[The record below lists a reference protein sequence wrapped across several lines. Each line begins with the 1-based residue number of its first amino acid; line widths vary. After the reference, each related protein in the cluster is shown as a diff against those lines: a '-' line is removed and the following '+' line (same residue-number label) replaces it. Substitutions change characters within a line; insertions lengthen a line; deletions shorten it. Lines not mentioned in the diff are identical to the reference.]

1 MRKGHNGTT
10 GIRERRICIV
20 DDDTARSPSP
30 PRFVG
35 RPRIHAKAEAVSS
48 SEAARAED
56 EKIIR
61 AIARGFD
68 VLQAFRP
75 TDNFLSHGQ
84 IAERTGLP
92 GPTVTR
98 ILHTLQV
105 LRYISVYESG
115 KFYKLHPHLLS
126 LGYPVLARYD
136 IRQVARPFMQELAD
150 YCRATVALGVRDGP
164 EMIYIERARDK
175 TVVTAHPLDIGSRMP
190 VATSAQGRAWLA
202 GQPSWA
208 LEDIFTDLSFTYG
221 AEWPKVR
228 EGIERALE
236 LYREKGYVA
245 SLGEWEA
252 ATNAVGAPVFLRDG
266 TCLALI
272 CGGPS
277 HRIQPRMVEDLG
289 RRTVE
294 LADQISRLDAGR

>member
-1 MRKGHNGTT
+1 M
-10 GIRERRICIV
+10 
-20 DDDTARSPSP
+20 DDDTGRSASP
-30 PRFVG
+30 PRSGG
-35 RPRIHAKAEAVSS
+35 RARNPATSDAMSPS
-48 SEAARAED
+48 GAAPADE

-105 LRYISVYESG
+105 LRYISLYDSG

-164 EMIYIERARDK
+164 DMIYIERARDK

-190 VATSAQGRAWLA
+190 VAMSAQGRAWLA

-208 LEDIFTDLSFTYG
+208 LDDIFADLLVTYG

-228 EGIERALE
+228 EGIERALK
-236 LYREKGYVA
+236 LYRKNGYVS

-252 ATNAVGAPVFLRDG
+252 GTNAVGAPVFLRDG
-266 TCLALI
+266 TCLALT
-272 CGGPS
+272 CGGPT
-277 HRIQPRMVEDLG
+277 HRIQIRMVEDLG
-289 RRTVE
+289 QRTVE

>member
-1 MRKGHNGTT
+1 MPAP
-10 GIRERRICIV
+10 EE
-20 DDDTARSPSP
+20 
-30 PRFVG
+30 G
-35 RPRIHAKAEAVSS
+35 RPES
-48 SEAARAED
+48 

-75 TDNFLSHGQ
+75 TDNFLLHSQ
-84 IAERTGLP
+84 IVERTGLP

-105 LRYISVYESG
+105 LRYVSVYNCG
-115 KFYKLHPHLLS
+115 KFYKLHPHVLS

-150 YCRATVALGVRDGP
+150 YCRATVALGVRDGS

-208 LEDIFTDLSFTYG
+208 LEEIFADLSVSYS
-221 AEWPKVR
+221 AEWPNVR
-228 EGIERALE
+228 KGIERALE
-236 LYREKGYVA
+236 LYRAKGYVT
-245 SLGEWEA
+245 SIGEWEA

-266 TCLALI
+266 TCLALT

-277 HRIQPRMVEDLG
+277 HRIKPGMIEDLG
-289 RRTVE
+289 RRTVD
-294 LADQISRLDAGR
+294 LGDCISRLDAGRQA